1 MNRFLYA
8 EGDPATLVDPS
19 GHCPESYLFNGDYAG
34 CQWWNAQYMMAAGG
48 HAVTTFAGNTVNL
61 AGSVK
66 DASLCVV
73 NPWCWGNI
81 AGRRSHC
88 HRRGAGDRPG
98 P

>member
-1 MNRFLYA
+1 
-8 EGDPATLVDPS
+8 
-19 GHCPESYLFNGDYAG
+19 
-34 CQWWNAQYMMAAGG
+34 MMAAGG

-81 AGRRSHC
+81 ADDARTAIDAAQAIAQDPRMQRRAWRAEPQIGS
-88 HRRGAGDRPG
+88 GTSG
-98 P
+98 PS